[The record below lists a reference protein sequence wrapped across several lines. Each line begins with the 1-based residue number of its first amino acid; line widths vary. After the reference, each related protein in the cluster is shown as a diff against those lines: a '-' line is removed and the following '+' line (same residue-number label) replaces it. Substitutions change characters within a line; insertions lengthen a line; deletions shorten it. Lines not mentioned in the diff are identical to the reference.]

1 MTILKKLYHALQT
14 TSLAWHYEESKIS
27 SLYIYSCFIP
37 RGIKQ
42 EYIYSDDIEETLPC
56 LAREVFPG
64 RGFSWGALNARKW
77 GSEMFWGKCLKRNL
91 DY

>member
-1 MTILKKLYHALQT
+1 MVVCGVVCGGLWWFVVVCGGLWCLVPP
-14 TSLAWHYEESKIS
+14 
-27 SLYIYSCFIP
+27 LYIYSCFIP

-64 RGFSWGALNARKW
+64 RGFSWGGL
-77 GSEMFWGKCLKRNL
+77 KCKKMGLGNVL
-91 DY
+91 GEVS